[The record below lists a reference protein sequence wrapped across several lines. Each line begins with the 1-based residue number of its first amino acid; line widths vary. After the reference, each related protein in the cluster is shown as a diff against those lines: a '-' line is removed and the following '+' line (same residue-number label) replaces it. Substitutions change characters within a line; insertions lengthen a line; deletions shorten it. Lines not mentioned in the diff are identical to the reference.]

1 MARSKIILN
10 LGNLSVELLPEFGGR
25 ISSIKL
31 RGHEEWIAQPQ
42 SELIARSPGSD
53 FIRPEISGWDE
64 MVPTTDACK
73 SLNDGIDLPDHGE
86 VWARSWNV
94 DQITDNSALLSVK
107 LNTRT
112 LNLTRKITLIEI
124 SENAYEIK
132 LQYSLQNYGDS
143 QIPAFWSSH
152 PLFRAEGV
160 KEIVIENKL
169 EMIRTAP
176 TQGIISQT
184 YHPDDLDFGTS
195 AEFWCNPDD
204 KIESMEILRE
214 GGDSLSLGWNSLE
227 IPYFGIFVDNN
238 EFSMAKVIS
247 PQPAIAYKVSERDAQ
262 GSGRIQLLSSGQS
275 ISWNLLVYLT
285 SPYTQL

>member
-1 MARSKIILN
+1 
-10 LGNLSVELLPEFGGR
+10 
-25 ISSIKL
+25 
-31 RGHEEWIAQPQ
+31 
-42 SELIARSPGSD
+42 
-53 FIRPEISGWDE
+53 
-64 MVPTTDACK
+64 
-73 SLNDGIDLPDHGE
+73 
-86 VWARSWNV
+86 V